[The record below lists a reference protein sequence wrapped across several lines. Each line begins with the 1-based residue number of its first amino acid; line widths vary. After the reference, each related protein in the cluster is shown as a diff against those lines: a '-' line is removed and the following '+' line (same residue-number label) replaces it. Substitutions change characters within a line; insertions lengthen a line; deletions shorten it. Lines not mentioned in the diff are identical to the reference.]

1 MFPVERDEVYMQ
13 ILWKKYTKENF
24 EINLDECGIEQGI
37 PGFGYKYEVLK
48 NVVIHY
54 VSNGKGT
61 FKVNNK
67 IFNLK
72 QGDIF
77 IILKGMNVEYMASMD
92 DPWEYYWIGFS
103 GSNSI
108 EYLNRTSII
117 DSYVVTCTEDSKIPN
132 IILNM
137 CDISKNYNPSS
148 SDDIVLLRELY
159 SLLCTFIKEF
169 PKEFEYK
176 DKELHTYIQDAINF
190 INSNYMNSITVNE
203 IANNVNLSRSYLYK
217 MFIKNLKVSP
227 QKYLINLR
235 MYKATLLLKN
245 TKLPIGEVANKVG
258 YTDSLLFSKT
268 FSKYFSVSP
277 LNYRN
282 NKLSN
287 K

>member
-1 MFPVERDEVYMQ
+1 MQ

-24 EINLDECGIEQGI
+24 EMNLDECGIEQGI

-48 NVVIHY
+48 NAVMHY
-54 VSNGKGT
+54 VSKGKGT

-117 DSYVVTCTEDSKIPN
+117 DFYVVTCTEDSKIPN

-137 CDISKNYNPSS
+137 CEISKNYNPSS

-159 SLLCTFIKEF
+159 SLLYTFIKEF

-203 IANNVNLSRSYLYK
+203 IANHVNLSRSYLYK

>member
-13 ILWKKYTKENF
+13 MLWKKYTKESF
-24 EINLDECGIEQGI
+24 EMNLDECGIEQGI

-48 NVVIHY
+48 NAVMHY
-54 VSNGKGT
+54 VSKGKGT

-159 SLLCTFIKEF
+159 SLLYTFIKEF

-176 DKELHTYIQDAINF
+176 DKELHKYIQDAINF
-190 INSNYMNSITVNE
+190 INSNYMNSITVNK
-203 IANNVNLSRSYLYK
+203 IANHVNLSRSYLYK

>member
-1 MFPVERDEVYMQ
+1 MQ

-24 EINLDECGIEQGI
+24 EMNLDECGIEQGI

-48 NVVIHY
+48 NAVMHY
-54 VSNGKGT
+54 VSKGKGT

-137 CDISKNYNPSS
+137 CEISKNYNPSS

-159 SLLCTFIKEF
+159 SLLYTFIKEF

-203 IANNVNLSRSYLYK
+203 IANHVNLSRSYLYK

-235 MYKATLLLKN
+235 MYKATLLLKS

-268 FSKYFSVSP
+268 FSKYFSMSP

-287 K
+287 KWFFIIY

>member
-24 EINLDECGIEQGI
+24 EMNLDECGIEQGI

-48 NVVIHY
+48 NAVMHY
-54 VSNGKGT
+54 VSKGKGT

-67 IFNLK
+67 IFNLN

-159 SLLCTFIKEF
+159 SLLYTFIKEF

-190 INSNYMNSITVNE
+190 INSNYMNSMTVNE
-203 IANNVNLSRSYLYK
+203 IANHVNLSRSYLYK

-268 FSKYFSVSP
+268 FSKYFSMSP

>member
-1 MFPVERDEVYMQ
+1 MQ
-13 ILWKKYTKENF
+13 MLWKKYTKESF
-24 EINLDECGIEQGI
+24 EMNLDECGIEQGI

-48 NVVIHY
+48 NAVMHY
-54 VSNGKGT
+54 VSKGKGT

-203 IANNVNLSRSYLYK
+203 IANHVNLSRSYLYK

>member
-1 MFPVERDEVYMQ
+1 MQ

-24 EINLDECGIEQGI
+24 EVNLDECGIEQGI

-48 NVVIHY
+48 NSVIHY
-54 VSNGKGT
+54 VTKGCGT
-61 FKVNNK
+61 FKFNNK
-67 IFNLK
+67 VYNLK
-72 QGDIF
+72 EGDIF
-77 IILKGMNVEYMASMD
+77 ILLKGMDVEYMASID

-103 GSNSI
+103 GSKVG

-117 DSYVVTCTEDSKIPN
+117 DSYVANCSGNSKIPN
-132 IILNM
+132 IIVNM
-137 CDISKNYNPSS
+137 CEISKTYNPSN
-148 SDDIVLLRELY
+148 SDDIVLLKELY
-159 SLLCTFIKEF
+159 SLLYTLIKEF
-169 PKEFEYK
+169 PKPFEYK
-176 DKELHTYIQDAINF
+176 DKELHTYIQDAIDF
-190 INSNYMNSITVNE
+190 INSNYMNSITVHE
-203 IANNVNLSRSYLYK
+203 IAEHVNLSRSYLYK
-217 MFIKNLKVSP
+217 MFIKNLKISP

-258 YTDSLLFSKT
+258 YADSLLFSKT

-282 NKLSN
+282 NKVN